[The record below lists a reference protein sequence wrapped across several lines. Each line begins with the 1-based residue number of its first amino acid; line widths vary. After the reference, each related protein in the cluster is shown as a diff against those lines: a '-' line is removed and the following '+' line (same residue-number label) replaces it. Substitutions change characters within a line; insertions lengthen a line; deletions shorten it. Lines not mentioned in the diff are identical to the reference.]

1 MEISADA
8 ISFFSLALY
17 VDEESAFE
25 SCSADQQ
32 VQFCLSCYIECKFYY
47 YRELNALKYVK
58 AKSIMIILYADNAS
72 VNTTDLASYSLMQW

>member
-32 VQFCLSCYIECKFYY
+32 VQFCLSCYIECNFYY

-72 VNTTDLASYSLMQW
+72 VNTTDLASYSLMQ